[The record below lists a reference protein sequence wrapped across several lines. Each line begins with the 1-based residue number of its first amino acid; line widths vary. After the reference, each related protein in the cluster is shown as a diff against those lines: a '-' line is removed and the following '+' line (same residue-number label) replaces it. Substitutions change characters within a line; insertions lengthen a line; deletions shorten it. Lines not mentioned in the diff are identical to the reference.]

1 MNNSISILGGG
12 SWGCALASMLS
23 KEGKNVI
30 LWVRSHS
37 QYEEMVNEKTNNKY
51 LPGVNIPDTL
61 KITNDLEEAI
71 NNRDIITLAV
81 PTNSVRDLLKT
92 LEPMIS
98 ENQIFVNLA
107 KGIEETTDLRISQV
121 CNQILPKNKYCVI
134 SGPSHA
140 EEVIRNIPTAV
151 VCASNDAQVSE
162 YIQNIFTTSSF
173 RIYTNTDLV
182 GVELGGALKNI
193 IALGAGISDG
203 VGFGDN
209 TKAALMTRG
218 LYEMAK
224 LGVAMGANPD
234 TFSGLAGVGD
244 LIVTCTSMHSRN
256 RRAGI
261 LIGQGYSLT
270 DATNKVG
277 MVVEG
282 VKTTKAAYHISQNLN
297 IEMPITNE
305 IYSILYLGADV
316 KSSSAKL
323 MGREKKYEL
332 EILEFLKTNKI

>member
-1 MNNSISILGGG
+1 MNDSISILGGG

-23 KEGKNVI
+23 KEGKDVT

-37 QYEEMVNEKTNNKY
+37 QYEEMVKEKTNKKY
-51 LPGVNIPDTL
+51 LPGVIIPDSL
-61 KITNDLEEAI
+61 KVTNDLEEAVV
-71 NNRDIITLAV
+71 NRDIITLAV
-81 PTNSVRDLLKT
+81 PTNNIRELLTT
-92 LEPMIS
+92 LKPIINK
-98 ENQIFVNLA
+98 NQILVNLA
-107 KGIEETTDLRISQV
+107 KGIEENTDLRISDI
-121 CNQILPKNKYCVI
+121 CNQILPDNKYCAI

-140 EEVIRNIPTAV
+140 EEVVINIPTAV
-151 VCASNDAQVSE
+151 VCASIDNKVAE
-162 YIQNIFTTSSF
+162 YVQDIFTTSSF
-173 RIYTNTDLV
+173 RIYTNQDLI

-218 LYEMAK
+218 LYEIAK
-224 LGVAMGANPD
+224 LGTAMGANPD

-256 RRAGI
+256 RKAGI

-282 VKTTKAAYHISQNLN
+282 VKTTKAAYHLSQKLN

-316 KSSSAKL
+316 KVSATRL
-323 MGREKKYEL
+323 MGREMKYERD
-332 EILEFLKTNKI
+332 ILDFYKG

>member
-1 MNNSISILGGG
+1 MNDSISILGGG

-23 KEGKNVI
+23 KEGKDVT

-37 QYEEMVNEKTNNKY
+37 QYEEMVKEKTNKKY
-51 LPGVNIPDTL
+51 LPGIIIPDSL
-61 KITNDLEEAI
+61 KVTNDLEEAVV
-71 NNRDIITLAV
+71 NRDIITLAV
-81 PTNSVRDLLKT
+81 PTNNIRELLTT
-92 LEPMIS
+92 LKPIINK
-98 ENQIFVNLA
+98 NQILVNLA
-107 KGIEETTDLRISQV
+107 KGIEENTDLRISDI
-121 CNQILPKNKYCVI
+121 CNQILPDNKYCAI

-140 EEVIRNIPTAV
+140 EEVVINIPTAV
-151 VCASNDAQVSE
+151 VCASVDNKVAE
-162 YIQNIFTTSSF
+162 YVQDIFTTSSF
-173 RIYTNTDLV
+173 RIYTNQDLI

-218 LYEMAK
+218 LYEIAK
-224 LGVAMGANPD
+224 LGAAMGANPD

-256 RRAGI
+256 RKAGI

-282 VKTTKAAYHISQNLN
+282 VKTTKATYHLSQKLN

-316 KSSSAKL
+316 KISATRL
-323 MGREKKYEL
+323 MGREMKYERD
-332 EILEFLKTNKI
+332 ILDFYKG